1 MPKSNL
7 IICTDLDGTL
17 LDHHDYSFDAAR
29 QALDLIQKLTIPLL
43 LNTSKTAAEVKEI
56 RTLLNIDHPGIVE
69 NGAGLIIP
77 ENYFPSIEATS
88 LPAKNGYQTKSFG
101 SDLQQVI
108 DCLQQVRKQY
118 AYKFRGFSE
127 MAIGEIAGLTGL
139 TPENARQAKSRLFSE
154 PIHWQDTE
162 VRRQQFIQK
171 MQELN
176 LQVVRGG
183 RFSHVSGGGSK
194 RQALLWLK
202 NHYTKLWQEIPK
214 VIALGD
220 GENDIGMLQIA
231 DIAVLVRSPANPLP
245 SLPNHERLYIT
256 EQEGPTGWNQT
267 LLKLLGQKLFS

>member
-1 MPKSNL
+1 MPKPNL

-17 LDHHDYSFDAAR
+17 LDHHNYSFDRAR
-29 QALDLIQKLTIPLL
+29 QALDLIRKIRIPLL

-56 RTLLNIDHPGIVE
+56 RARLNIDHPSIVE

-77 ENYFPSIEATS
+77 ENYFPSIGATS
-88 LPAKNGYQTKSFG
+88 LPEKNGYQFKSFG

-108 DCLQQVRKQY
+108 DCLQQVREQY

-127 MAIGEIAGLTGL
+127 MPIGEIAELTGL
-139 TPENARQAKSRLFSE
+139 TPENAQQAKNRLFSE
-154 PIHWQDTE
+154 PILWHDTE
-162 VRRQQFIQK
+162 QTRQQFIQI
-171 MQELN
+171 MQDLK

-183 RFSHVSGGGSK
+183 RFSHVSGGGCK

-202 NHYTKLWQEIPK
+202 KHYAKLWQQTPK

-231 DIAVLVRSPANPLP
+231 DIAVLVRSPVNPLP
-245 SLPNHERLYIT
+245 SLPNHKRLYVT
-256 EQEGPTGWNQT
+256 EQEGPAGWNQT
-267 LLKLLGQKLFS
+267 ILELLNQ